1 MKQTDAVWRTLV
13 DHALDG
19 RREWPSTAELA
30 WHAGVGQQLAYKALA
45 RPIEIGAVTR
55 HRPPA
60 GGFSV
65 TDTERVLTLFAV
77 SRTLREATAT
87 TLEAAHE
94 LTERVAH
101 YAVGGTRAAVH
112 HLDKRNTIADHG
124 AAILYVP
131 TGSDLTHLPDGDS
144 ALVST
149 IDIPTLEV
157 WGDGYTSRAQTYAD
171 LFAQPGWQAS
181 EFRRALWRRWFS
193 VDDWSRG
200 ETASG

>member
-1 MKQTDAVWRTLV
+1 MTD
-13 DHALDG
+13 
-19 RREWPSTAELA
+19 P
-30 WHAGVGQQLAYKALA
+30 
-45 RPIEIGAVTR
+45 
-55 HRPPA
+55 
-60 GGFSV
+60 
-65 TDTERVLTLFAV
+65 ERVLTLFAV

-112 HLDKRNTIADHG
+112 HLDGRNTIADHG

-131 TGSDLTHLPDGDS
+131 TGSDLTLLPEGDG
-144 ALVST
+144 ALVFT
-149 IDIPTLEV
+149 VDETTLEA
-157 WGDGYTSRAQTYAD
+157 WGDGYTSRGQTYAD

-193 VDDWSRG
+193 VDDWSRAESVNG
-200 ETASG
+200 